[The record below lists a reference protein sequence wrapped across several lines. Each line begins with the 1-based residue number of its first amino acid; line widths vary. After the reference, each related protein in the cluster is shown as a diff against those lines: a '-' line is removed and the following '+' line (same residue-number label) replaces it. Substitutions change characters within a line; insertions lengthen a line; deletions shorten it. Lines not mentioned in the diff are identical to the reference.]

1 MRIYVHVQLD
11 SGGKVTVEGHDLT
24 AEDVNEV
31 FRTLAGKQVES
42 AQPEK
47 ATQT

>member
-1 MRIYVHVQLD
+1 VRLYVHVILD
-11 SGGKVTVEGHDLT
+11 SGGRVTIEGHDLT
-24 AEDVNEV
+24 AEDINEV

-42 AQPEK
+42 VPPEK